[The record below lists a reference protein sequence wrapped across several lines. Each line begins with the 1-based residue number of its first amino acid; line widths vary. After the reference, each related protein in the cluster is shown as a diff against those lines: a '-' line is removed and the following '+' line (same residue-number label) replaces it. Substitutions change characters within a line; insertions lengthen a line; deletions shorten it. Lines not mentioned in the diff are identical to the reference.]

1 MNPTAKCRS
10 CGAAIIW
17 CVTGNGKKMPIDA
30 RPTDTGN
37 LVLEG
42 TEPTA
47 VYVDPGTGT
56 HTSHFATCPNADKH
70 RRSKGQGSLPGVG

>member
-1 MNPTAKCRS
+1 MNIDAKCRS

-17 CVTGNGKKMPIDA
+17 AVTGNGKKMPVDA
-30 RPTDTGN
+30 KPTTDGN

-56 HTSHFATCPNADKH
+56 HTSHFATCPHAAEH
-70 RRSKGQGSLPGVG
+70 RRSRGQGTLKGIG

>member
-1 MNPTAKCRS
+1 MNTPSRCRS

-17 CVTGNGKKMPIDA
+17 CETGHGKKMPVDA
-30 RPTDTGN
+30 RTTEAGN

-42 TEPTA
+42 QEPTA

-56 HTSHFATCPNADKH
+56 HTSHFATCPHADKH
-70 RRSKGQGSLPGVG
+70 RKARGQGTLPGV